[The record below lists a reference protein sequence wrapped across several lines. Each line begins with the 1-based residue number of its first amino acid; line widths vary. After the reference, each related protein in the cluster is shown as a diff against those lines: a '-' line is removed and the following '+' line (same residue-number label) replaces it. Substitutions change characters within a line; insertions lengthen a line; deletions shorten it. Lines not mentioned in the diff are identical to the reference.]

1 MPSMTVFQAFP
12 NALEE
17 WSIAPIAYSTI
28 TGNMIDTDE
37 AQNIDV
43 IVDEGNNST
52 PNASPNAA
60 GIASD
65 TLLYCQPNQ
74 LPTIDTAELVAN
86 YAVADQYGKTY
97 AIIDAGIGK
106 NQDEGTIEHVELKIR
121 QTGADNATE

>member
-28 TGNMIDTDE
+28 TGNTIDTDN
-37 AQNIDV
+37 AQNIRV
-43 IVDEGNNST
+43 IVDEGNNSE

-60 GIASD
+60 GITSD
-65 TLLYCQPNQ
+65 TLLYCRPNE
-74 LPTIDTAELVAN
+74 LPTIDTAELVAS

-97 AIIDAGIGK
+97 AIIDAAIGK
-106 NQDEGTIEHVELKIR
+106 NQDEGIIEHVELKIR
-121 QTGADNATE
+121 QIGAENGS